1 MSFHGRREAP
11 HTPAQR
17 IRRATVCVLAGL
29 LAPAA
34 LAAPTL
40 SSLDFGASWRF
51 DDNLGNGFTPDEE
64 NAAHVLRIDAAST
77 SRPVDAE
84 NGTLLQAVF
93 GLESVPEYTELDRF
107 DAGLHF
113 SHLLRAGDGYD
124 ALQLSLE
131 GGVTGLLHRDSDF
144 RDRLRLDLALVG
156 QLRPTDRVALNAGY
170 GVAVER
176 AREEQVYN
184 TFRQRLFL
192 RADYRLDRDLT
203 LWLDAEGA
211 TGDVVA
217 SGTISQIASL
227 QAATR
232 TAEDVFGVGRV
243 AYRMDADSLSFGG
256 GLAWQPSG
264 DFALELGAEHHDIEA
279 EDDLGYE
286 RTIWSATGIWR
297 LR

>member
-11 HTPAQR
+11 HTMASCTR
-17 IRRATVCVLAGL
+17 LAAICVFTSL

-40 SSLDFGASWRF
+40 SSFDFGASWRF

-84 NGTLLQAVF
+84 HGTLLQAVF
-93 GLESVPEYTELDRF
+93 GLESVPQYTELDRF

-113 SHLLRAGDGYD
+113 SHLL
-124 ALQLSLE
+124 LE

-156 QLRPTDRVALNAGY
+156 QLRPTDRVALNAGF

-184 TFRQRLFL
+184 TFRQRVFL
-192 RADYRLDRDLT
+192 RADYRLGRDVT
-203 LWLDAEGA
+203 LWFDAEGA

-217 SGTISQIASL
+217 SGNISQIAHL
-227 QAATR
+227 QADTR
-232 TAEDVFGVGRV
+232 TAEDVFGIGRV